1 MKTVSKRIDPWT
13 HKLVAD
19 RVEASLEPGRLMAIL
34 EDQTHK
40 ILARTLNQALENE
53 LSEALGVSLLS
64 GVPEADTATVPSL

>member
-1 MKTVSKRIDPWT
+1 
-13 HKLVAD
+13 
-19 RVEASLEPGRLMAIL
+19 MAIL

-64 GVPEADTATVPSL
+64 GVPEAGTATVPNP